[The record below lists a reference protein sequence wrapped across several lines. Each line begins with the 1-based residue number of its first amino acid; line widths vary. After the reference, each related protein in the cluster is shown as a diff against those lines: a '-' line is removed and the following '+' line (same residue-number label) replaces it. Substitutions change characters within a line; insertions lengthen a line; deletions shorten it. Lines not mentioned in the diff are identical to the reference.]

1 MGASPSQLAVDARRR
16 EVSLGRLAEPLRD
29 VARGGLAGLLTG
41 LFIAGIGGRIVM
53 RLAAIL
59 VPDATGRFTEN
70 GNRIGE
76 ITASGTA
83 GLVLLGGLFFGLVGA
98 TVWVVVAPWIP
109 GGPRSRAILAMP
121 VAVALTGVI
130 LVQARNPD
138 FAILRHD
145 ALTVVLLLLLVALAG
160 LTIALLDGWLD
171 RRLPAANAS
180 WRTDAIYLAL
190 AVAGGGLIFPVVL
203 GGYVADDLP
212 LALALVVVGV
222 ATLASWS
229 MRYRGQPVRPTWL
242 IAAGRGGLAL
252 AVLLGVFAL
261 APDLAAAL
269 GLT

>member
-1 MGASPSQLAVDARRR
+1 MGASPSQFGVDARRR
-16 EVSLGRLAEPLRD
+16 ELSLGRLAELLRD
-29 VARGGLAGLLTG
+29 IARGGLAGLLTG
-41 LFIAGIGGRIVM
+41 LFIAGVGGRIVM

-83 GLVLLGGLFFGLVGA
+83 GLVLLGGLFFGLAGA
-98 TVWVVVAPWIP
+98 TVWVVVAPWLP
-109 GGPRSRAILAMP
+109 SAPRSRAIVAMP
-121 VAVALTGVI
+121 VAVALTGGT

-145 ALTVVLLLLLVALAG
+145 AVTVVLLLLLVALAG

-180 WRTDAIYLAL
+180 WRADAVYLAL

-203 GGYVADDLP
+203 GGYLADDP
-212 LALALVVVGV
+212 ALALALVVVGV
-222 ATLASWS
+222 ATVVSWS
-229 MRYRGQPVRPTWL
+229 MRYQGRPGQPPWL
-242 IAAGRGGLAL
+242 IAAGRGGLVL
-252 AVLLGVFAL
+252 AVVLGVIAL
-261 APDLAAAL
+261 APDVAAAL
-269 GLT
+269 GST